1 MHRFTVQAL
10 LVVLLAALSVAVY
23 SQQIQSMYA
32 DLSIPGNWRPLTPSS
47 GNSGTDVYSDAATGA
62 VLLVSQ
68 QAGLRKVGEIAQYF
82 AGSSGSNAQASG
94 VMSSGQFPLPS
105 AYVERASKD
114 LSKGS
119 KPPKIWD
126 VKDGEGNP
134 LWFYDSQLFDD
145 YRMHGGTGAS
155 EISEQFALVRVTKA
169 EQRAVGGGDVLLFEV
184 ETDKPANEAA
194 LRRFHMPASYK
205 DQRMRYGWVQFA
217 PGGIASGQGVL
228 SVAFGVAAS
237 SNLKIDDVAKQVSE
251 AKMKVL

>member
-184 ETDKPANEAA
+184 ETD
-194 LRRFHMPASYK
+194 MPASYK